1 MDAFQDT
8 ALGPN
13 FSPLEGDYVLSK
25 GKVFGPD
32 DEIPCDIMID
42 TTGPTDLESGMK
54 FVIDRADTL
63 TQRQLKSH
71 PNKWV
76 RKANRI
82 HKRDRDAAFADEV
95 SRRRDQSLK
104 AFLDIIEP
112 EVEKLDAEGKLTRK
126 REFVLRRL
134 RALQFDVSNS
144 QPLYVLRAEKHD
156 PEKGSRAI
164 RRKVSHDW
172 RKGSKPGPAGH
183 GSVKLTALDLVE
195 THGHPAAA
203 VLGTEAYNAAL
214 AEAHAQGDLLRL
226 RPLPVK
232 GEAEPAGERAAA

>member
-1 MDAFQDT
+1 MESINEALTTLQG
-8 ALGPN
+8 LGP
-13 FSPLEGDYVLSK
+13 SEVHIVPSDLEGGLQ
-25 GKVFGPD
+25 FL
-32 DEIPCDIMID
+32 
-42 TTGPTDLESGMK
+42 LEN
-54 FVIDRADTL
+54 ADKL

-104 AFLDIIEP
+104 AFLDVIEL

-134 RALQFDVSNS
+134 RTLQFDVSNS

-164 RRKVSHDW
+164 RRKISHDW
-172 RKGSKPGPAGH
+172 RKGTKPGPAGH

-203 VLGTEAYNAAL
+203 ILGTDAYNAAL
-214 AEAHAQGDLLRL
+214 AEAHAKGNLLRL

-232 GEAEPAGERAAA
+232 GEAEPAAERTAA